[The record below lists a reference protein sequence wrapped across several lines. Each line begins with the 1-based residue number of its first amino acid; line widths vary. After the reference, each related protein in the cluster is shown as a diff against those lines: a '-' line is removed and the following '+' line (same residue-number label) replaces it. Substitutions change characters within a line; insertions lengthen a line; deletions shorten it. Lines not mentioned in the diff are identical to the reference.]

1 MHSIYKNKQPDITIW
16 LLFHVKHL
24 IKLNEY
30 GKILLI
36 GIGNILF
43 KKVVNLSKKLLKK
56 FQLKIQLL
64 EKCEKNA
71 RKMREFRRNQKILP
85 MDFFSHFGCLSLKAN
100 G

>member
-43 KKVVNLSKKLLKK
+43 KKVVNLSKKIAG
-56 FQLKIQLL
+56 KIPIENTIAGKMR

-71 RKMREFRRNQKILP
+71 RI
-85 MDFFSHFGCLSLKAN
+85 
-100 G
+100 